1 MSTASAGPISGSAI
15 CRRAVEQLERA
26 VELKPDDPVIND
38 HLGDAYWRVGRKLEA
53 KYQWQQAL
61 TLKPDDDQTVAL
73 KQKIKSGLT
82 ETADTKSAQDRTTQ
96 AGEKTQQ

>member
-1 MSTASAGPISGSAI
+1 
-15 CRRAVEQLERA
+15 
-26 VELKPDDPVIND
+26 
-38 HLGDAYWRVGRKLEA
+38 VGRKLEA

-73 KQKIKSGLT
+73 KQKIESGLT